1 MFSFIAGCLLLC
13 RVAFLIS
20 LSIYFIYLDQ
30 QILGIAPPTSQWY
43 AQQPNIISPQY
54 IINTHLHCDCCCML
68 QFNCIMDGVS
78 ENWTS
83 IVINVEENDDRLNH
97 FGDGFGGNDHTL
109 LIRGDML
116 FIYTVDAP
124 YNNRLYPLR
133 AVVGDGH
140 GCFVS
145 TLFDLS

>member
-1 MFSFIAGCLLLC
+1 MVCTA
-13 RVAFLIS
+13 AE
-20 LSIYFIYLDQ
+20 YHHDK
-30 QILGIAPPTSQWY
+30 
-43 AQQPNIISPQY
+43 Y
-54 IINTHLHCDCCCML
+54 IINTPLHRDCCCML

-124 YNNRLYPLR
+124 YRNRLYPLR
-133 AVVGDGH
+133 VEVAYWYLKYSTFFLSERLRWH
-140 GCFVS
+140 TTYARFVEIYLERYWS
-145 TLFDLS
+145 PFCTRFYVRKPMWIFMPWQL